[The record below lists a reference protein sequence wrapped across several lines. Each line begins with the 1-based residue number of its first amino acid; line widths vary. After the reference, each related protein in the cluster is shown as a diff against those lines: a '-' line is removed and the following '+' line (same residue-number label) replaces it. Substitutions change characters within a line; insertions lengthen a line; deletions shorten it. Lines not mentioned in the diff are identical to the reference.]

1 MVKDEKN
8 KNAKNNNEGN
18 NNQKVFVEKETK
30 KVDVWRLKKYICKVK
45 NIGILTGKNIIV
57 LNKSQ
62 AIGHDIYEGYRTI
75 VKKDDRE
82 IVAIVDLSEEVVKHG
97 EVGVYAD
104 IAKEFDLK
112 EGDVVEIVHMDQPDS
127 IAYIKKKLNKETLN
141 ENEIRTIVNEIMRNE
156 LSEIEIS
163 AWITAAYINGFS
175 DSEVVAL
182 THATV
187 DSGEKLDLG
196 KKPIVDKHCIGGVA
210 GNRTTMIITPIIAA
224 AGLYIPKTSSRA
236 ITSAAGT
243 ADTMEVLC
251 NVTFN
256 MEELREIV
264 LKTHGAMVWGGGMK
278 LAPVDDKLIRIR
290 HPLSLDPEGMLLA
303 SILAKKKAV
312 GAEYVIVDIPVGR
325 GVKVPY
331 YEKGQDLARHF
342 LRIGNQINMKIEAL
356 ITDGAEPV
364 GQGIGPALECID
376 VLKVLSGEGPE
387 DLRHKSLL
395 MAGKLLELTGK
406 AGKDEGYKIAEE
418 ILLSGKALMKFREI
432 VEAQGGN
439 PNVKITDIQ
448 VGQYTYTVKAQTK
461 GTIYHIDNH
470 TMAKIARIAGAPRA
484 KGAGVL
490 LHKARGDRITVGDP
504 LFTIYTESEQSLDYA
519 IKALEKLEP
528 IELRKILLGSLM

>member
-1 MVKDEKN
+1 
-8 KNAKNNNEGN
+8 
-18 NNQKVFVEKETK
+18 
-30 KVDVWRLKKYICKVK
+30 
-45 NIGILTGKNIIV
+45 
-57 LNKSQ
+57 
-62 AIGHDIYEGYRTI
+62 
-75 VKKDDRE
+75 
-82 IVAIVDLSEEVVKHG
+82 
-97 EVGVYAD
+97 
-104 IAKEFDLK
+104 
-112 EGDVVEIVHMDQPDS
+112 
-127 IAYIKKKLNKETLN
+127 
-141 ENEIRTIVNEIMRNE
+141 
-156 LSEIEIS
+156 
-163 AWITAAYINGFS
+163 
-175 DSEVVAL
+175 
-182 THATV
+182 
-187 DSGEKLDLG
+187 
-196 KKPIVDKHCIGGVA
+196 
-210 GNRTTMIITPIIAA
+210 
-224 AGLYIPKTSSRA
+224 
-236 ITSAAGT
+236 
-243 ADTMEVLC
+243 
-251 NVTFN
+251 

-331 YEKGQDLARHF
+331 YEKGQELARHF

-376 VLKVLSGEGPE
+376 VLKVLAGEGPE
-387 DLRHKSLL
+387 DLRHKSVL

-406 AGKDEGYKIAEE
+406 VGKDEGYKVAEE
-418 ILLSGKALMKFREI
+418 ILISGKALMKFREI

-439 PNVKITDIQ
+439 PNVKITDIPI
-448 VGQYTYTVKAQTK
+448 GQYTYTVKAQTK

-470 TMAKIARIAGAPRA
+470 TIAKIARIAGAPRA

-490 LHKARGDRITVGDP
+490 LHKARGDRIAVGDP
-504 LFTIYTESEQSLDYA
+504 LFTIYAESEQSLDYA

>member
-1 MVKDEKN
+1 MVKNEKN
-8 KNAKNNNEGN
+8 KNSKSNNEDN

-30 KVDVWRLKKYICKVK
+30 KIDVWRLKKYICKVK

-57 LNKSQ
+57 LNKNQ
-62 AIGHDIYEGYRTI
+62 AISHDIYEGYRTI
-75 VKKDDRE
+75 VKKDDHE
-82 IVAIVDLSEEVVKHG
+82 IVAIVDLSEEVVAHG
-97 EVGVYAD
+97 EVGIYAD
-104 IAKEFDLK
+104 IAKEFGLK

-210 GNRTTMIITPIIAA
+210 GNRTTMIVTPIIAA

-331 YEKGQDLARHF
+331 YEKGQELARHF

-376 VLKVLSGEGPE
+376 VLKVLAGEGPE
-387 DLRHKSLL
+387 DLRHKSVL

-406 AGKDEGYKIAEE
+406 VGKDEGYKVAEE
-418 ILLSGKALMKFREI
+418 ILISGKALMKFREI

-439 PNVKITDIQ
+439 PNVKITDIPI
-448 VGQYTYTVKAQTK
+448 GQYTYTVKAQTK

-470 TMAKIARIAGAPRA
+470 TIAKIARIAGAPRA

-490 LHKARGDRITVGDP
+490 LHKARGDRIAVGDP
-504 LFTIYTESEQSLDYA
+504 LFTIYAESEQSLDYA

>member
-18 NNQKVFVEKETK
+18 NNQKVFIEKETK

-490 LHKARGDRITVGDP
+490 LHKARGDRIAVGDP
-504 LFTIYTESEQSLDYA
+504 LFTIYAESEQSLDYA

>member
-210 GNRTTMIITPIIAA
+210 GNRTTMVVTPIIAA

-439 PNVKITDIQ
+439 PNVKITDIP